1 MKLGDVFERLKHV
14 SLVDVLMTIGF
25 SIIGLCGV
33 VAWTV
38 FVAQLWAAN
47 PMVGGFLTV
56 FSIGFAFI
64 IVGMILI
71 DKRGWY

>member
-1 MKLGDVFERLKHV
+1 MKLGDIFERLKYEN
-14 SLVDVLMTIGF
+14 LADMLMTIGF

-33 VAWTV
+33 VAWAM
-38 FVAQLWAAN
+38 FMAHLWAED

-64 IVGMILI
+64 MAGMILY
-71 DKRGWY
+71 DFYG

>member
-1 MKLGDVFERLKHV
+1 MNLGDIFERLKYV
-14 SLVDVLMTIGF
+14 NLVDMLMTIGF

-33 VAWTV
+33 VACAM
-38 FVAQLWAAN
+38 FMAHLWAAN

-64 IVGMILI
+64 MAGMILM
-71 DKRGWY
+71 DKRGRY

>member
-25 SIIGLCGV
+25 SIVGLCGV
-33 VAWTV
+33 VAWV
-38 FVAQLWAAN
+38 MFMAQLWAAN
-47 PMVGGFLTV
+47 PLVGGFLTA

-64 IVGMILI
+64 IAGMILM
-71 DKRGWY
+71 DKRGRY